1 MRKSNGES
9 SLVTTEE
16 AKEIT
21 AEHRTCRDVSWEMS
35 RSTRGDHTEQTFTCY
50 GAPEGQLPR
59 SKERGLIKALVD

>member
-21 AEHRTCRDVSWEMS
+21 AEHRICRDASWALGRCLVHQEV
-35 RSTRGDHTEQTFTCY
+35 TTLNKL
-50 GAPEGQLPR
+50 LPVTVR
-59 SKERGLIKALVD
+59 LKMNSE